1 MAVALRYFLRPII
14 TMDGLPLIQPMQA
27 MRVTEFGKPALT
39 RVDLWHQPIVFSV
52 RVRYVVVKTFHV
64 RYLIS

>member
-1 MAVALRYFLRPII
+1 
-14 TMDGLPLIQPMQA
+14 MDGLPLIQPMQA